1 MQLSLATDKD
11 DCLRMCRVKKL
22 MEGAMSCEIEPT
34 SGGFKCFV
42 SKKEAFSGDGTNDVS
57 CVKVSGK
64 VESQY

>member
-1 MQLSLATDKD
+1 
-11 DCLRMCRVKKL
+11 

-57 CVKVSGK
+57 CVKLSGK
-64 VESQY
+64 GESQGKKQIQIRTSFFHSA